1 MRPVLLAATA
11 AAGVSLLFAT
21 SAAADQVIADDL
33 IVQGSNCVGF
43 DCVNNENF
51 GFDTLRLKENNTR
64 IKFDDTSTST
74 GFPANDW
81 TLSANEAPS
90 GGANRF
96 MLVDDTAGRVPFSV
110 SAGAPTDSFLL
121 SQSGNLGLGTSN
133 PLVELQMTSA
143 NTPVIRLEQ
152 TNASGFGAQTWD
164 IGANETNFFVRDLTN
179 ESLLPFKIRPG
190 APTSSIDVR
199 GLEGEPG
206 FGGVRQPAGHPGD
219 VGIGTPVP
227 TQALHVERGDGTARL
242 LVEETSTTE
251 DSRVLTDLVN
261 NGPAL
266 ARFTNTAGDGQ
277 DWQAGNRDATD
288 FVIEPSGGSDAFT
301 LTPSGDATA
310 AGALLQNADPAA
322 TESRAPVDGN
332 QMLERIIDLP
342 VESFEY
348 ADDESDARHVGPSG
362 ADFRAAF
369 GLGASDA
376 TVAPGDI
383 GGVTLAAIQALARNA
398 AASDARVDG
407 VTRRLG
413 VVEGATGAL
422 GGDVGALKQ
431 IATQLGDLGRKV
443 TGLQAADTAAAR
455 KIKALKTR
463 ARKQDKRLKRLERKL
478 RALSKRR

>member
-11 AAGVSLLFAT
+11 AAGVCLLFAT
-21 SAAADQVIADDL
+21 SASADQVIADDL

-43 DCVNNENF
+43 DCVNNESF

-64 IKFDDTSTST
+64 LKFDDTSVSAS
-74 GFPANDW
+74 FPANDW
-81 TLSANEAPS
+81 ALQANDSAS

-96 MLVDDTAGRVPFSV
+96 MLVDDTAGRVPLSV
-110 SAGAPTDSFLL
+110 SAGAPTDSFFL

-143 NTPVIRLEQ
+143 DTPAIRLEQ
-152 TNASGFGAQTWD
+152 TNASGCGAQTWD
-164 IGANETNFFVRDLTN
+164 IGANETNFFVRDLTD
-179 ESLLPFKIRPG
+179 SSRLPFRIRPG
-190 APTSSIDVR
+190 APTGSIDVR
-199 GLEGEPG
+199 GREGEPG

-219 VGIGTPVP
+219 VGIGTPNP
-227 TQALHVERGDGTARL
+227 TQALHVERADGTARL

-251 DSRVLTDLVN
+251 ESRVLTDLVN

-322 TESRAPVDGN
+322 TESRAPVDGD
-332 QMLERIIDLP
+332 QMLERISDLP

-369 GLGASDA
+369 GSAQA
-376 TVAPGDI
+376 TRPWRPA
-383 GGVTLAAIQALARNA
+383 TS
-398 AASDARVDG
+398 AASRS
-407 VTRRLG
+407 RRSRPLP
-413 VVEGATGAL
+413 ATL
-422 GGDVGALKQ
+422 P
-431 IATQLGDLGRKV
+431 RP
-443 TGLQAADTAAAR
+443 
-455 KIKALKTR
+455 TR
-463 ARKQDKRLKRLERKL
+463 ASTVWPDASAWW
-478 RALSKRR
+478 RARPARSAATSAP